1 MKVATKINYQ
11 FKQMLWYFQ
20 QESDLIDHDDKYVKE
35 IERERH
41 QSRQAMNALIRIQR
55 KFKKISQKTKMN
67 VCKEWNHVD
76 ER

>member
-1 MKVATKINYQ
+1 MKVATKTNYQ

-20 QESDLIDHDDKYVKE
+20 RESDSIDHDDKYVKE

-41 QSRQAMNALIRIQR
+41 QSRRAMNASIRIQR
-55 KFKKISQKTKMN
+55 KLEKISQKTKMS
-67 VCKEWNHVD
+67 VCKERNHVD